1 MSNERGSALIF
12 TLMVILILTVLG
24 VAILEVAVAN
34 YKMSYAY
41 ANSISATYAA
51 EAGLEKAKSEFNS
64 DLLNA
69 LSNIARTKINSNA
82 GKVSNEILVQD
93 IYIDVASYL
102 QQNVFSKY
110 PQTGYLGDNG
120 QKYTVKSISLDSNY
134 VRLTYTIHIYSE
146 GEYKNVKKEGYAQL
160 VINLESPNPLTI
172 SKWEIK

>member
-1 MSNERGSALIF
+1 MLSERGSALIF
-12 TLMVILILTVLG
+12 TLMVILILSVLA
-24 VAILEVAVAN
+24 VAILEITITN
-34 YKMSYAY
+34 YKISYAY

-64 DLLNA
+64 DLLNT
-69 LSNIARTKINSNA
+69 LSNIVRTKINANA
-82 GKVSNEILVQD
+82 GKVSNEVLTQD
-93 IYIDVASYL
+93 IYRDIASYL

-134 VRLTYTIHIYSE
+134 VRMTYTIHIYAE
-146 GEYKNVKKEGYAQL
+146 GEYKNFKKEGYAQL
-160 VINLESPNPLTI
+160 IINLESLSPLTV